1 MTAPPP
7 PARGRFPDAAH
18 PTRTPDAAPPLPTPD
33 PAPTQPPGR
42 PHIAPPDE
50 GRSPN
55 AGGRHA
61 PARPGE
67 GPEPASGGGN
77 GGGTPVAGDPTGEGR
92 PGGRHG
98 RTQAGQREG
107 DGPPG
112 GPPDGGRGRPDGGQ
126 ADVGRA
132 GGRHGRTQAGT
143 GQREGDGP
151 AGGPPGGGRN
161 GAGGDPA
168 GGRHGRTQAGAGQ
181 REGDGPAG
189 GPPGGGGNRAGGDL
203 VGQGRSEGRRRGRR
217 GMAGR
222 VWRVVASRWLLLVVL
237 VAVWEWATRAA
248 GSAFFPPPST
258 IATRMHAMWFSGPPD
273 RLFLTELAVENVLP
287 SLGRMAGGLAGGA
300 AAGVALGLA
309 LGLSARVYDYLDGVL
324 QFLRAIPPPA
334 LVTVFL
340 VVFGFGLKM
349 QLAFIMFSIVWP
361 VLLNTADGARS
372 VEPLHLDTGQA
383 FRLSRAE
390 RVFRIVLPSAL
401 PKIFAGLRLALSLS
415 LIVTVFAELL
425 PGTTNGIGFQL
436 TVAYSSFNL
445 PAMWAGIVLLG
456 VLGYLLNELFLLV
469 ERRVLAWHHHERRLE
484 T

>member
-1 MTAPPP
+1 M
-7 PARGRFPDAAH
+7 
-18 PTRTPDAAPPLPTPD
+18 
-33 PAPTQPPGR
+33 
-42 PHIAPPDE
+42 
-50 GRSPN
+50 
-55 AGGRHA
+55 
-61 PARPGE
+61 
-67 GPEPASGGGN
+67 
-77 GGGTPVAGDPTGEGR
+77 
-92 PGGRHG
+92 
-98 RTQAGQREG
+98 
-107 DGPPG
+107 
-112 GPPDGGRGRPDGGQ
+112 
-126 ADVGRA
+126 
-132 GGRHGRTQAGT
+132 
-143 GQREGDGP
+143 
-151 AGGPPGGGRN
+151 
-161 GAGGDPA
+161 
-168 GGRHGRTQAGAGQ
+168 
-181 REGDGPAG
+181 
-189 GPPGGGGNRAGGDL
+189 
-203 VGQGRSEGRRRGRR
+203 
-217 GMAGR
+217 
-222 VWRVVASRWLLLVVL
+222 VASRWLLLVVL
-237 VAVWEWATRAA
+237 VAVWEWATRTA